1 MRYVAMSARIFSVSS
16 APTVEERQET
26 VRAEVPRPALGWNEE
41 RFAHEQI
48 RGLVRQVFSP
58 NVTPAVRQV
67 VFSAVES
74 ATEILNTCR
83 QVGETLA
90 RETFADVAIVA
101 DQSQLFS
108 ASEMR
113 HPPSVPYRET
123 RRVTPLRE
131 TATRVRHNLWCV
143 EIADSAGE
151 SMSTSSL
158 QRRLRDIR
166 RDFDYSIVVGPA
178 TEESDDAMAMA
189 QFADGMILVL
199 SAERTRRITAR
210 KIREAMDAAQIRLLG
225 AVLSDREFPVPA
237 GIYRRL

>member
-1 MRYVAMSARIFSVSS
+1 MRNAIMSARIFNVSS
-16 APTVEERQET
+16 APTVEERQEPAQ
-26 VRAEVPRPALGWNEE
+26 RGEARRPTFGWSAE

-58 NVTPAVRQV
+58 NVAPAVRQV
-67 VFSAVES
+67 VFSAVDFT
-74 ATEILNTCR
+74 TEIRGICR

-101 DQSQLFS
+101 EQSFS
-108 ASEMR
+108 DDSDT
-113 HPPSVPYRET
+113 HQPPTLPYRET
-123 RRVTPLRE
+123 RQMTPLRE
-131 TATRVRHNLWCV
+131 TATRVRHNLWLV
-143 EIADSAGE
+143 PMTDSGE
-151 SMSTSSL
+151 ETRSTSSL

-166 RDFDYSIVVGPA
+166 REFDYSIVVGSA

-199 SAERTRRITAR
+199 STEHTRRITAR
-210 KIREAMDAAQIRLLG
+210 KIREAIDAAQIRLLG

-237 GIYRRL
+237 RIYRRL